1 MSCNFTMAIAYQ
13 RARSPEQKAERTEQ
27 ILSAA
32 EAMLAEGQDSSA
44 LSLNVLAKRAGMA
57 KSNIYRYFEG
67 REAVLLALLEGR
79 TARWGEDVVA
89 QLEALPPSGDDRGR
103 LETVAELLATSA
115 ACRPVMCHLMSVLPS
130 VLEHNVSVESVREYK
145 RASLDLIG
153 RLAEA
158 MHHAVP
164 ELTNGQH
171 GELLH
176 HAFAFIVGSWPLAH
190 PSEVTRE
197 AMTDPD
203 LLPFVHDFEPEL
215 RRVLVLLATGML
227 ATPR

>member
-57 KSNIYRYFEG
+57 KSNIYRYFES
-67 REAVLLALLEGR
+67 REAVLLALLEDR

-103 LETVAELLATSA
+103 LETVAELLAT
-115 ACRPVMCHLMSVLPS
+115 
-130 VLEHNVSVESVREYK
+130 
-145 RASLDLIG
+145 
-153 RLAEA
+153 
-158 MHHAVP
+158 
-164 ELTNGQH
+164 
-171 GELLH
+171 
-176 HAFAFIVGSWPLAH
+176 
-190 PSEVTRE
+190 
-197 AMTDPD
+197 
-203 LLPFVHDFEPEL
+203 
-215 RRVLVLLATGML
+215 GML